1 MQTLHVKRPLCPV
14 ISLSC
19 LKAIQSPKGKKR
31 VVAHLVIKTKKTVYF
46 SPYQRYANKSPLLI
60 KGFHLDMKQIVVS
73 LSKIIMQGRRS
84 ENRVG
89 YKQYVDLVEME
100 KWMKQDQ

>member
-1 MQTLHVKRPLCPV
+1 
-14 ISLSC
+14 
-19 LKAIQSPKGKKR
+19 
-31 VVAHLVIKTKKTVYF
+31 
-46 SPYQRYANKSPLLI
+46 
-60 KGFHLDMKQIVVS
+60 MKQIVVS

-100 KWMKQDQ
+100 KWMKQDQWQLTSETLSTRMQPNLAEHNANVLYN